1 MPKKKQTRR
10 VPPKPYD
17 RISFLGLE
25 ELRRTTIDPE
35 TDAPILAKEIARRAG
50 INQQAYSKIECGSV
64 RNPSKD
70 KVRAIANAFGK
81 SYDELLNAMPAAEER
96 KKDPK
101 APFIPHYTISVE
113 PEGYD
118 YYDCVLADKT
128 NTIEE
133 PFYLRHCDGF
143 AITVP
148 SDTMFPRYKEGD
160 ILFCNPETKPQV
172 GDDVVIEIK
181 QVTRTICIIREI
193 VDIQPNQDRDGDQA
207 YSYGVMSA
215 LQKDRLRCQNYE
227 KEKHVATGLAHH
239 ANFVTEIGYLV
250 EDAEY
255 FYIQDP
261 DDNKNLIR
269 DESGRPLKKD
279 DGSYLTKADLTALT
293 EFLGGTV
300 RPDRSCIRITTVVGS
315 QRHRNPKVAKHWFL
329 SPQSAVIARAE
340 VGQVA
345 IITSEDNEAA
355 PVEPKEDAEVQKIA
369 KPKFGDF
376 QGFKRT

>member
-1 MPKKKQTRR
+1 MPKKKHTRR

-17 RISFLGLE
+17 RISFIGLE
-25 ELRRTTIDPE
+25 ELRRTTIDPK
-35 TDAPILAKEIARRAG
+35 TDEPILAKEIARRAG
-50 INQQAYSKIECGSV
+50 INQQAYSKIECGIV
-64 RNPSKD
+64 RNPSKE

-81 SYDELLNAMPAAEER
+81 PYDELLNAMPAAEER
-96 KKDPK
+96 RRDTKE
-101 APFIPHYTISVE
+101 AFIPHYTMHVE

-118 YYDCVLADKT
+118 YRDCVLADKT
-128 NTIEE
+128 NYIEE
-133 PFYLRHCDGF
+133 PFYLRNCDGF

-160 ILFCNPETKPQV
+160 ILFCNPETEPKV

-181 QVTRTICIIREI
+181 RLTRTICIIREI
-193 VDIQPNQDRDGDQA
+193 VDIQPNQDRTGPQA

-227 KEKHVATGLAHH
+227 KEKHIAKGLAQH
-239 ANFVTEIGYLV
+239 ANFVTEIEYLV

-255 FYIQDP
+255 FYIKDP
-261 DDNKNLIR
+261 DDSKNIVR
-269 DESGRPLKKD
+269 DKGGRPFMLE
-279 DGSYLTKADLTALT
+279 DGSYLTKADLNTLDQI
-293 EFLGGTV
+293 LGKAV
-300 RPDRSCIRITTVVGS
+300 EPDRSCMRITTVVGS

-329 SPQSAVIARAE
+329 SPESAVIARGE

-345 IITSEDNEAA
+345 IITSEDNDAA
-355 PVEPKEDAEVQKIA
+355 PAEPKEDAEAQKIA